1 MKKTNKVHPITAF
14 RKANEARETV
24 VKKSLKKAQ
33 DGFEQQRMSSSESS
47 ESTPKPIG
55 ATASLGNFEGGFRG
69 DLTDKKISNTVFNA
83 GYNNPKTGLGV
94 NASYSPRNKKVT
106 AGVNYNTTIGRN
118 KTPVKIGLTYN
129 KKGGSV
135 NRKK

>member
-33 DGFEQQRMSSSESS
+33 DGFEQQRMSSSES
-47 ESTPKPIG
+47 ERSTSKPIG
-55 ATASLGNFEGGFRG
+55 ATASFGNFEGGFQG
-69 DLTDKKISNTVFNA
+69 ELTKDKISNTVFNA

-94 NASYSPRNKKVT
+94 NASYTPGSKRVT
-106 AGVNYNTTIGRN
+106 AGVNYNTTIGKN

-129 KKGGSV
+129 KKGGV
-135 NRKK
+135 VKRKK